1 MDSLIVIGILFL
13 GVGFGVALGYYLRKI
28 WAIRRKDTIEA
39 RIEVIISEARA
50 KQKHILLEANDK
62 ALKII
67 ESAKNEA
74 RQIQIELMHSQKL
87 LEKRQALYDQ
97 KILDL
102 ETKEKQLVEKVNK
115 INSIKDEISKIKEEQ
130 FAKLEKIAALSKDE
144 AREILLG
151 RVEKDMQEILFERIR
166 KLENTMSDELEQK
179 AKDML
184 TIVIQRCATS
194 HAAEITTSVVN
205 LPSDEMKGR
214 IIGKEGRNIRTIEQL
229 TGTEIIVDDTP
240 ETITVSG
247 FSPIRRQVAKV
258 ALEKL
263 ISDGRIH
270 PGRIE
275 EAIES
280 AKKELAIEIK
290 KAGEEA
296 LYETSVTGLDPK
308 LVQILGRLKY
318 RTSYGQNILQHS
330 IEVSFLSALLAQNLG
345 ADVAIAKRGGLFHDI
360 GKAVDHEVQGGHP
373 QIGYDI
379 LKKFNMPEEIA
390 YIAQGHHEDMPK
402 TLEAIIVKVADAI
415 SGARPGA
422 RKDTYEKYL
431 HRLDELEKIAT
442 QFQGV
447 EKSYAIQAGREL
459 RVFVTPKDVD
469 DIQAYKLAK
478 DIAKKIE
485 EELRYPGEIKVT
497 VIRETRVIE
506 FAR

>member
-1 MDSLIVIGILFL
+1 MDSLLIIIALLVGAGLGI
-13 GVGFGVALGYYLRKI
+13 ALGYYLRKI

-50 KQKHILLEANDK
+50 KQKHIQLEANEK
-62 ALKII
+62 ALKIV

-74 RQIQIELMHSQKL
+74 RQIQMELMHSQKL

-97 KILDL
+97 KIIDL

-115 INSIKDEISKIKEEQ
+115 INSIKEEISKIKEEQ
-130 FAKLEKIAALSKDE
+130 FAKLEKIASLGKDE
-144 AREILLG
+144 AKEILLD
-151 RVEKDMQEILFERIR
+151 RTEKEMQEILLERVR
-166 KLENTMSDELEQK
+166 KLQNTASDELERR
-179 AKDML
+179 AREMVTL
-184 TIVIQRCATS
+184 AIQRCATS
-194 HAAEITTSVVN
+194 HAAEITTSSVT

-240 ETITVSG
+240 GIITVSG

-258 ALEKL
+258 ALDKL

-280 AKKELAIEIK
+280 AKKDLAIEIK

-296 LYETSVTGLDPK
+296 LYETAITGIDPK

-330 IEVSFLSALLAQNLG
+330 IEVSFLSGLLAQSLG
-345 ADVAIAKRGGLFHDI
+345 ADVSIAKKGGLFHDI

-379 LKKFNMPEEIA
+379 MKKFNMPEDVA
-390 YIAQGHHEDMPK
+390 YICIGHHEDAPR
-402 TLEAIIVKVADAI
+402 TLESIIVKTADAI

-431 HRLDELEKIAT
+431 QRLDELEKVAT
-442 QFQGV
+442 QFAGV
-447 EKSYAIQAGREL
+447 EKTYAIQAGREL
-459 RVFVTPKDVD
+459 RVFVTPKEVD
-469 DIQAYKLAK
+469 DLQAYKLAK